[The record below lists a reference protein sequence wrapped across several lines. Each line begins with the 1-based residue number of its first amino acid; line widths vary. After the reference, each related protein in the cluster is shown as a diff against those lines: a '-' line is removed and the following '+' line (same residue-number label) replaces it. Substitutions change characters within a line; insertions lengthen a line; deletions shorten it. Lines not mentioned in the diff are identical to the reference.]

1 MRRRFNEC
9 DEDPK
14 PLQFLA
20 KAFAEA
26 FQTPFRGVVKTAG
39 RQGALATGAGDLDD
53 PTGSP
58 CAHGG
63 NEGPRDVHR
72 RQQVEADLPF
82 DVRVGK
88 LFGGADDAAAGVV
101 DQDIDRAA
109 GLGALDHGCDVPL
122 HGHVEPFDNE
132 LVTVACCQVVERLG
146 TPDGG
151 REVIPRSQD
160 DFGKMATDAAGC
172 AGFFA
177 LHMKQKSLDYM
188 YQPLRALNMSTIVD
202 IYNYFKCNEHN
213 RGIASQSQLRAILQV
228 RYRSCTKH

>member
-1 MRRRFNEC
+1 VRRRFNEC

-172 AGFFA
+172 AGEE
-177 LHMKQKSLDYM
+177 
-188 YQPLRALNMSTIVD
+188 PMSGH
-202 IYNYFKCNEHN
+202 KCTNVH
-213 RGIASQSQLRAILQV
+213 RI
-228 RYRSCTKH
+228 